1 MIQASTQDNREQ
13 FSAVHRILNERG
25 PDHYSVKAHNEQ
37 VERELSLLLKQRSL
51 AQFCEDMAA
60 LRSRADVVIASHH
73 WGLDHE
79 VLDYQVEIARTAIDV
94 GADLVMGHG
103 PHMPLGIEIYKDKP
117 IFYGVGSFSFETGH
131 RGRTHPDWIGLM
143 LHVAVEDAVL
153 VRAAFSFVRHN
164 ARNETIPRAITEE
177 QAEVDQLRRLSTRF
191 GTTLQVEGDEVVVWR
206 KP

>member
-1 MIQASTQDNREQ
+1 MIQASTQENREQ

-79 VLDYQVEIARTAIDV
+79 VLDYQVEIARTAIDA

-103 PHMPLGIEIYKDKP
+103 PTCRSGSSSTRTS
-117 IFYGVGSFSFETGH
+117 GSFTASGASPLKPDTAVARIPTGS
-131 RGRTHPDWIGLM
+131 
-143 LHVAVEDAVL
+143 V
-153 VRAAFSFVRHN
+153 
-164 ARNETIPRAITEE
+164 
-177 QAEVDQLRRLSTRF
+177 
-191 GTTLQVEGDEVVVWR
+191 
-206 KP
+206 